1 MVDLGSDAPIAE
13 LLGAAASDIAF
24 GSTAEIASGCAA
36 AHVRV
41 AWQAAYITAE
51 QWSELGAPLGLQ
63 AAIRRRIEPFQG
75 QNQASEEEERKRL
88 LAKHSMKHPPVLGSS
103 ARAFVCFWDYAFVHL
118 GYSETH
124 SRLVDYYN
132 NLGMI
137 AALMAGV
144 SAVFADMNV
153 DIDTHPVCRFFAEL
167 GFLGSQIGFVSAV
180 IESSLAANTLQH
192 IFQEEDFLKFTGQQ
206 GMFLSFPTK
215 FLISAMFFAST
226 QFIAV
231 AVGTFTFTMNKLL
244 AMVVTAGASVLFLRR
259 CNMLEAHLNRNAAG
273 FFNTRASS
281 GAPAD
286 GAGAAVQH
294 AAEVLALKGE
304 GPGKQAKKKRR

>member
-1 MVDLGSDAPIAE
+1 MADLSSDAPIGE

-24 GSTAEIASGCAA
+24 GSTAKIASGCAD

-41 AWQAAYITAE
+41 AWQATYITAA

-63 AAIRRRIEPFQG
+63 AAIRRRVEPFQQ
-75 QNQASEEEERKRL
+75 QNHASEEQEERQTL

-144 SAVFADMNV
+144 SAVFADIDDMNV
-153 DIDTHPVCRFFAEL
+153 ETHPVCRFFAEL

-192 IFQEEDFLKFTGQQ
+192 IFTEEDFLEFTGQQ

-215 FLISAMFFAST
+215 
-226 QFIAV
+226 Q
-231 AVGTFTFTMNKLL
+231 KLRL
-244 AMVVTAGASVLFLRR
+244 LWTEWRLSQAGIY
-259 CNMLEAHLNRNAAG
+259 
-273 FFNTRASS
+273 S
-281 GAPAD
+281 G
-286 GAGAAVQH
+286 VC
-294 AAEVLALKGE
+294 
-304 GPGKQAKKKRR
+304 QA